1 MAFAVTLGLPSKVG
15 QEVPQETI
23 VPFHGI
29 RFHLGLGVQGLRNH
43 VFIRFPIVTHYGV
56 EAVALDG
63 LPSLLARGGLA
74 GTQYAVEEL
83 LCMAIH
89 SHPEPAGVFFAPI

>member
-1 MAFAVTLGLPSKVG
+1 MTLAVTFGLPPQAG
-15 QEVPQETI
+15 QEVPQETL

-29 RFHLGLGVQGLRNH
+29 RLCLGLGMEGLGNH
-43 VFIRFPIVTHYGV
+43 VFIRFPIITHHGV
-56 EAVALDG
+56 EGVALDG
-63 LPSLLARGGLA
+63 LPELLACDGIA

-89 SHPEPAGVFFAPI
+89 SHPEPTDVFFAPI